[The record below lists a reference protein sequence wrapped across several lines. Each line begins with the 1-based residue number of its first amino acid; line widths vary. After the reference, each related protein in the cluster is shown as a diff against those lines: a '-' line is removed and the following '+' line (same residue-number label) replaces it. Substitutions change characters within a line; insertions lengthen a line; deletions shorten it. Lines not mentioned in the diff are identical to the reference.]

1 MTHGGRDTIL
11 ARHNKQLAIAGLFLL
26 AADLTLMTDSS
37 NIIAFQGVLGA
48 YSHMACQAV
57 KPEMEVLPCSSF
69 EDMILAVQ
77 EGRAALAMVPVE
89 NSIAGR
95 VADIHHL
102 LPGSGLFINSEHFQP
117 VNHQLLAPRGATL
130 DDLVE
135 VHSHAQGLA
144 QCRERLRSLGL
155 KPMVHPDTAGAAKD
169 VAARGDKTVGAIASA
184 LAAEIYG
191 LDILVASAEDAEHNT
206 TRFLVMSRTDVT
218 PPVNGDRML
227 TTMVFRV
234 RSVPAALYKALGG
247 FATNG
252 VNLTKLESYIRPGT
266 AHNAQ
271 FYVDVEGHI
280 DAPAMQL
287 AMDELRFYCQDGEV
301 TILGTYPASAIRD

>member
-1 MTHGGRDTIL
+1 
-11 ARHNKQLAIAGLFLL
+11 
-26 AADLTLMTDSS
+26 MTDKS

-57 KPEMEVLPCSSF
+57 KPEMEVLPCRSF

-77 EGRAALAMVPVE
+77 EGRAKLAMVPVE

-102 LPGSGLFINSEHFQP
+102 LPGSGLYINGEHFQR

-130 DDLVE
+130 EDLVE

-144 QCRERLRSLGL
+144 QCRERLRALGL
-155 KPMVHPDTAGAAKD
+155 QPVIHPDTAGAAKD
-169 VAARGDKTVGAIASA
+169 IAARGDKSVGAIASA
-184 LAAEIYG
+184 LAGEIYD
-191 LDILVASAEDAEHNT
+191 LDVLVPSAEDAEHNT
-206 TRFLVMSRTDVT
+206 TRFLVMSRTDIT
-218 PPVNGDRML
+218 PSVNGEAMI
-227 TTMVFRV
+227 TTMVFTV
-234 RSVPAALYKALGG
+234 RSVPAALYKSLGG

-252 VNLTKLESYIRPGT
+252 INLTKLESYIRPGSH
-266 AHNAQ
+266 HNAQ

-280 DAPAMQL
+280 DSPDMQL
-287 AMDELRFYCQDGEV
+287 AMDELRFYCQGGEV
-301 TILGTYPASAIRD
+301 TILGTYPASPLRSRD

>member
-1 MTHGGRDTIL
+1 
-11 ARHNKQLAIAGLFLL
+11 
-26 AADLTLMTDSS
+26 MTDAA
-37 NIIAFQGVLGA
+37 NIIAFQGVPGA

-57 KPEMEVLPCSSF
+57 KPEMDVLPCASF
-69 EDMILAVQ
+69 EEMILSVQ

-102 LPGSGLFINSEHFQP
+102 LPESGLFINGEHFQR

-130 DDLVE
+130 DDLRE

-144 QCRERLRSLGL
+144 QCRKRLQSLGL
-155 KPMVHPDTAGAAKD
+155 QPVIHPDTAGAAKD
-169 VAARGDKTVGAIASA
+169 IAARNDKHVGAIASA
-184 LAAEIYG
+184 LAAEIYD
-191 LDILVASAEDAEHNT
+191 LDILVPSAEDAEHNT

-218 PPVNGDRML
+218 PPINGDRMK
-227 TTMVFRV
+227 TTMVFTL

-252 VNLTKLESYIRPGT
+252 INLTKLESS
-266 AHNAQ
+266 
-271 FYVDVEGHI
+271 F
-280 DAPAMQL
+280 
-287 AMDELRFYCQDGEV
+287 DGF
-301 TILGTYPASAIRD
+301 AI

>member
-1 MTHGGRDTIL
+1 
-11 ARHNKQLAIAGLFLL
+11 
-26 AADLTLMTDSS
+26 MTDAA
-37 NIIAFQGVLGA
+37 NIIAFQGVPGA
-48 YSHMACQAV
+48 YSHMAWQAV
-57 KPEMEVLPCSSF
+57 KPEMDVLPCASF
-69 EDMILAVQ
+69 EEMILSVQ

-102 LPGSGLFINSEHFQP
+102 LPESGLFINGEHFQR

-130 DDLVE
+130 DDLRE

-144 QCRERLRSLGL
+144 QCRKRLQSLGL
-155 KPMVHPDTAGAAKD
+155 QPVIHPDTAGAAKD
-169 VAARGDKTVGAIASA
+169 IAARNDKHVGAIASA
-184 LAAEIYG
+184 LAAEIYD
-191 LDILVASAEDAEHNT
+191 LDILVPSAEDAEHNT

-218 PPVNGDRML
+218 PPINGDRMK
-227 TTMVFRV
+227 TTMVFTL

-252 VNLTKLESYIRPGT
+252 INLTKLESYIRPGF
-266 AHNAQ
+266 ADHAQ

-280 DAPAMQL
+280 EAPDMKL
-287 AMDELRFYCQDGEV
+287 AMEELRFYCQDGEV
-301 TILGTYPASAIRD
+301 TILGTYPATLKPAGA